1 MVDAHHP
8 GTSVT
13 GKQSGFG
20 LKRCGDDLAV
30 PLCRTDHMI
39 AHSKGKE
46 IQFWLDY
53 GIDPVEWAEKNFSL
67 ERVADMYKE
76 YLYGIENLNN
86 EGFYHVNKERD
97 NLDWIKRYYP

>member
-1 MVDAHHP
+1 MYKSEKYLKDVRGHACLVCGNIMVDAHHP

-13 GKQSGFG
+13 GKQRGFG

-53 GIDPVEWAEKNFSL
+53 GIDPIEWAEKNF
-67 ERVADMYKE
+67 
-76 YLYGIENLNN
+76 
-86 EGFYHVNKERD
+86 
-97 NLDWIKRYYP
+97 KRWKSSQ